1 MSAELGEV
9 AGLTAKAGAVEATNA
24 LPGHPVAP
32 TSDDLL
38 GQEAVREVVRE
49 RYRDVIGR
57 STEVAR
63 HIYDPAELARLP
75 RAVVEASLGVGHP
88 VRWADLRP
96 GEVVLDLGCG
106 GGIDTLLAAQAVAPG
121 GRAIGLD
128 TLPEMLEQA
137 AANARAAG
145 VANVEWI
152 RGGLEAIPL
161 PDESVDVAI
170 SNGVVNLVPRK
181 GRALAEIARVL
192 RRGGRVSLADIV
204 LDEDLPPE
212 VMLDPDAW
220 AG

>member
-1 MSAELGEV
+1 MSADMGEV
-9 AGLTAKAGAVEATNA
+9 SALTSTVGAVEATGA
-24 LPGHPVAP
+24 LAGHPLAP
-32 TSDDLL
+32 SSDDLL
-38 GQEAVREVVRE
+38 GQEDVREVVRE

-63 HIYDPAELARLP
+63 HIYDPAELDRLP

-88 VRWADLRP
+88 VRWAQLRA

-106 GGIDTLLAAQAVAPG
+106 GGIDTLLAAQAVAPS

-137 AANARAAG
+137 AANARDAG
-145 VANVEWI
+145 VTNVEWI
-152 RGGLEAIPL
+152 RGELEAIPL
-161 PDESVDVAI
+161 PEESVDVAI

-181 GRALAEIARVL
+181 GRALAEVARVL